1 MDEKK
6 VVGESMRELSQ
17 NELNEIYGGDD
28 STISPR
34 STFICS
40 ALFSAVG
47 SYLTTAILCKE

>member
-1 MDEKK
+1 MSEKNI
-6 VVGESMRELSQ
+6 VGESMRELSYS
-17 NELNEIYGGDD
+17 ELNEIYGGDD
-28 STISPR
+28 SGISPQ